1 VGYLLIIEEEEE
13 EKERKPCERSK
24 RFCVLLLLLLLLLL
38 LGDALQFWLEKRKQN
53 VPSPPYPGKYREACG
68 A

>member
-1 VGYLLIIEEEEE
+1 VGYLLIIEEEEEEE

-24 RFCVLLLLLLLLLL
+24 RNLVLLLI
-38 LGDALQFWLEKRKQN
+38 GDALQLWQEKRKQN